1 MLWKMRAAAGPRE
14 VRDMR
19 YENGWIFADGRFVR
33 GGFSV
38 ENGRFAHVLEDVP
51 GPAEDL
57 DGALV
62 IPGLVDIHVH
72 GCAGADFSDG
82 DYAGLV
88 RMARYLARRGVTS
101 FAPASMT
108 LPYDALDKAFHAAA
122 RLRREGLADGARL
135 VGIQMEGPF
144 LSREKRGSQNPA
156 YLRLPDWDR
165 FLRLY
170 DAAEGLLRIV
180 DVAPELPGAA
190 EFTRRAS
197 EKCRVSVA
205 HTAAGYDQAAAVFD
219 AGATHLTHLF
229 NAMSGIHH
237 RHPGPIGAASEREN
251 VTAELIC
258 DGIHVHP
265 SAVRMA
271 FRLFPGRIC
280 LISDALR
287 CCGMAD
293 GSYSLGGQ
301 EILLSGGVARL
312 TGGAIAGSAANL
324 YQCMRRAVSFGIPR
338 EQAVWA
344 ATALPARVIGRESE
358 TGAIADG
365 RAADFVICGGELE
378 PRAVYLGGKRLE
390 QSPGPFAPSR

>member
-1 MLWKMRAAAGPRE
+1 
-14 VRDMR
+14 MR

-38 ENGRFAHVLEDVP
+38 ENGQFAHVLEDVP

-135 VGIQMEGPF
+135 MGIQMEGPF

-180 DVAPELPGAA
+180 DVAPELPGAV

-312 TGGAIAGSAANL
+312 TGGAIAGSAADL

-365 RAADFVICGGELE
+365 RAADFLICGGELE
-378 PRAVYLGGKRLE
+378 PEAVYLGGKRLE
-390 QSPGPFAPSR
+390 QSVGPFAPGR

>member
-1 MLWKMRAAAGPRE
+1 
-14 VRDMR
+14 MR

-135 VGIQMEGPF
+135 MGIQMEGPF

-170 DAAEGLLRIV
+170 DAAEGLLCIV

-312 TGGAIAGSAANL
+312 TGGAIAGSAADL

-378 PRAVYLGGKRLE
+378 PEAVYLGGKRLE
-390 QSPGPFAPSR
+390 QSAGPFAPSR

>member
-1 MLWKMRAAAGPRE
+1 
-14 VRDMR
+14 MR

-38 ENGRFAHVLEDVP
+38 ENGRFAHVLEDAP

-108 LPYDALDKAFHAAA
+108 LPYDALDRAFYAAA

-135 VGIQMEGPF
+135 MGIQMEGPF

-180 DVAPELPGAA
+180 DVAPELPGAV

-312 TGGAIAGSAANL
+312 TGGAIAGSAADL

-378 PRAVYLGGKRLE
+378 PEAVYLGGKRLE
-390 QSPGPFAPSR
+390 QSAGPFAPGR

>member
-1 MLWKMRAAAGPRE
+1 
-14 VRDMR
+14 MR

-135 VGIQMEGPF
+135 MGIQMEGPF

-156 YLRLPDWDR
+156 YLRLPDWDS

-180 DVAPELPGAA
+180 DVAPELPGAV

-312 TGGAIAGSAANL
+312 TGGAIAGSAADL

-378 PRAVYLGGKRLE
+378 PEAVYLGGKRLE
-390 QSPGPFAPSR
+390 QSVGPFAPSR

>member
-1 MLWKMRAAAGPRE
+1 
-14 VRDMR
+14 MR

-38 ENGRFAHVLEDVP
+38 ENGRFAHVLEDIP

-135 VGIQMEGPF
+135 MGIQMEGPF

-180 DVAPELPGAA
+180 DVAPELPGAV

-312 TGGAIAGSAANL
+312 TGGAIAGSAADL

-358 TGAIADG
+358 TGVIADG

-378 PRAVYLGGKRLE
+378 PEAVYLGGKRLE
-390 QSPGPFAPSR
+390 QSVGPFAPGR

>member
-1 MLWKMRAAAGPRE
+1 
-14 VRDMR
+14 MR

-108 LPYDALDKAFHAAA
+108 LPYDALDRAFHAAA

-135 VGIQMEGPF
+135 MGIQMEGPF

-156 YLRLPDWDR
+156 YLRLPDWDS

-180 DVAPELPGAA
+180 DVAPELPGAV

-312 TGGAIAGSAANL
+312 TGGAIAGSAADL

-338 EQAVWA
+338 ELAVWA

-378 PRAVYLGGKRLE
+378 PEAVYLGGKRLE
-390 QSPGPFAPSR
+390 QSAGPFAPGR

>member
-1 MLWKMRAAAGPRE
+1 MRAAAGPRE

-19 YENGWIFADGRFVR
+19 YENGWIFADGRFAR

-135 VGIQMEGPF
+135 MGIQMEGPF

-180 DVAPELPGAA
+180 DVAPELPGAV

-312 TGGAIAGSAANL
+312 TGGAIAGSAADL

-378 PRAVYLGGKRLE
+378 PEAVYLGGKRLE
-390 QSPGPFAPSR
+390 QSVGPFAPSR

>member
-1 MLWKMRAAAGPRE
+1 
-14 VRDMR
+14 MR

-108 LPYDALDKAFHAAA
+108 LPYDALDKAFRAAA

-135 VGIQMEGPF
+135 MGIQMEGPF

-180 DVAPELPGAA
+180 DVAPELPGAV

-258 DGIHVHP
+258 DGTHVHP

-271 FRLFPGRIC
+271 FRLFPRRIC

-312 TGGAIAGSAANL
+312 TGGAIAGSAADL

-378 PRAVYLGGKRLE
+378 PEAVYLGGKRLE
-390 QSPGPFAPSR
+390 QSVGPFAPSR

>member
-1 MLWKMRAAAGPRE
+1 
-14 VRDMR
+14 MR
-19 YENGWIFADGRFVR
+19 YENGWIFADGRFVP

-88 RMARYLARRGVTS
+88 RMARHLARRGVTS

-135 VGIQMEGPF
+135 MGVQMEGPF

-180 DVAPELPGAA
+180 DVAPELPGAV

-301 EILLSGGVARL
+301 EIFLSGGVARL
-312 TGGAIAGSAANL
+312 TGGAIAGSAADL

-358 TGAIADG
+358 TGAIVNG

-378 PRAVYLGGKRLE
+378 PEAVYLGGKRLE
-390 QSPGPFAPSR
+390 QSVGPFAPSR

>member
-1 MLWKMRAAAGPRE
+1 
-14 VRDMR
+14 MR

-88 RMARYLARRGVTS
+88 RMARHLARRGVTS

-135 VGIQMEGPF
+135 MGIQMEGPF

-180 DVAPELPGAA
+180 DVAPELPGAV

-312 TGGAIAGSAANL
+312 TGGAIAGSAADL

-378 PRAVYLGGKRLE
+378 PEAVYLGGKRLE
-390 QSPGPFAPSR
+390 QSVGPFAPSR

>member
-1 MLWKMRAAAGPRE
+1 
-14 VRDMR
+14 MR

-135 VGIQMEGPF
+135 MGIQMEGPF

-180 DVAPELPGAA
+180 DVAPELPGAV

-312 TGGAIAGSAANL
+312 TGGAIAGSAADL

-378 PRAVYLGGKRLE
+378 PEAVYLGGKRLE
-390 QSPGPFAPSR
+390 QGVGPFAPSL

>member
-1 MLWKMRAAAGPRE
+1 
-14 VRDMR
+14 MR

-135 VGIQMEGPF
+135 MGIQMEGPF

-170 DAAEGLLRIV
+170 DAAEELLRIV
-180 DVAPELPGAA
+180 DVAPELPGAV

-265 SAVRMA
+265 RAVRMA

-312 TGGAIAGSAANL
+312 TGGTIAGSAADL

-378 PRAVYLGGKRLE
+378 PEAVYLGGKRLE
-390 QSPGPFAPSR
+390 QSAGPFAPSR

>member
-1 MLWKMRAAAGPRE
+1 
-14 VRDMR
+14 MR
-19 YENGWIFADGRFVR
+19 YENGWIFADGRFAR

-51 GPAEDL
+51 GPEEDL

-135 VGIQMEGPF
+135 MGIQMEGPF

-180 DVAPELPGAA
+180 DVAPELPGAV

-312 TGGAIAGSAANL
+312 TGGAIAGSAADL

-378 PRAVYLGGKRLE
+378 PEAVYLGGKRLE
-390 QSPGPFAPSR
+390 QSAGPFAPSL

>member
-1 MLWKMRAAAGPRE
+1 
-14 VRDMR
+14 MR

-38 ENGRFAHVLEDVP
+38 ENGRFAHVLEDIP

-88 RMARYLARRGVTS
+88 RMARHLARRGVTS

-135 VGIQMEGPF
+135 MGIQMEGPF

-180 DVAPELPGAA
+180 DVAPELPGAV

-312 TGGAIAGSAANL
+312 TGGTIAGSAADL

-378 PRAVYLGGKRLE
+378 PEAVYLGGKRLE
-390 QSPGPFAPSR
+390 QSAGPFAPGR

>member
-1 MLWKMRAAAGPRE
+1 
-14 VRDMR
+14 MR

-38 ENGRFAHVLEDVP
+38 ENGRFAHVLENVP

-88 RMARYLARRGVTS
+88 RMARHLARRGVTS

-135 VGIQMEGPF
+135 MGIQMEGPF

-165 FLRLY
+165 FLRPY

-180 DVAPELPGAA
+180 DVAPELPGAV

-312 TGGAIAGSAANL
+312 TSGTIAGSAADL

-378 PRAVYLGGKRLE
+378 PEAVYLGGKRLE
-390 QSPGPFAPSR
+390 QSAGPFAPGR

>member
-1 MLWKMRAAAGPRE
+1 
-14 VRDMR
+14 MR

-108 LPYDALDKAFHAAA
+108 LPSDALDKAFHAAA
-122 RLRREGLADGARL
+122 RLRREDLADGARL
-135 VGIQMEGPF
+135 MGIQMEGPF

-180 DVAPELPGAA
+180 DVAPELPGAV

-312 TGGAIAGSAANL
+312 TGGAIAGSAADL

-378 PRAVYLGGKRLE
+378 PEAVYLGGKRLE
-390 QSPGPFAPSR
+390 QSAGPFAPSR

>member
-1 MLWKMRAAAGPRE
+1 
-14 VRDMR
+14 MR

-88 RMARYLARRGVTS
+88 RMARHLARRGVTS

-135 VGIQMEGPF
+135 MGIQMEGPF

-156 YLRLPDWDR
+156 YLRLPDWDS

-180 DVAPELPGAA
+180 DVAPELPGAV

-312 TGGAIAGSAANL
+312 TGGAIAGSAADL

-378 PRAVYLGGKRLE
+378 PEAVYLGGKRLE
-390 QSPGPFAPSR
+390 QSVGPFAPSR

>member
-1 MLWKMRAAAGPRE
+1 
-14 VRDMR
+14 MR
-19 YENGWIFADGRFVR
+19 YENGWIFADGRFAR

-101 FAPASMT
+101 LAPASMT

-135 VGIQMEGPF
+135 MGIQMEGPF

-180 DVAPELPGAA
+180 DVAPELPGAV

-312 TGGAIAGSAANL
+312 TGGAIAGSAADL

-378 PRAVYLGGKRLE
+378 PEAVYLGGKRLE
-390 QSPGPFAPSR
+390 QSVGPFAPSR

>member
-1 MLWKMRAAAGPRE
+1 
-14 VRDMR
+14 MR

-38 ENGRFAHVLEDVP
+38 ENGQFAHVLEDVP

-135 VGIQMEGPF
+135 MGIQMEGPF

-180 DVAPELPGAA
+180 DVAPELPGAV

-312 TGGAIAGSAANL
+312 TGGAIAGSAADL

-378 PRAVYLGGKRLE
+378 PEAVYLGGKRLE
-390 QSPGPFAPSR
+390 QSVGPFAPSQ

>member
-1 MLWKMRAAAGPRE
+1 
-14 VRDMR
+14 MR

-38 ENGRFAHVLEDVP
+38 ENGRFAHVLEDIP

-135 VGIQMEGPF
+135 MGIQMEGPF

-180 DVAPELPGAA
+180 DVAPELPGAV

-312 TGGAIAGSAANL
+312 TGGAIAGSAADL

-378 PRAVYLGGKRLE
+378 PEAVYLGGKRLE
-390 QSPGPFAPSR
+390 QSAGPFAPSR

>member
-1 MLWKMRAAAGPRE
+1 
-14 VRDMR
+14 MR

-135 VGIQMEGPF
+135 MGIQMEGPF

-180 DVAPELPGAA
+180 DVAPELPGAV

-205 HTAAGYDQAAAVFD
+205 HTAAGYDQAAAAFD

-312 TGGAIAGSAANL
+312 TGGAIAGSAADL

-378 PRAVYLGGKRLE
+378 PEAVYLGGKRLE
-390 QSPGPFAPSR
+390 QGVGPFAPNR

>member
-1 MLWKMRAAAGPRE
+1 
-14 VRDMR
+14 MR

-101 FAPASMT
+101 FAPSSMT

-135 VGIQMEGPF
+135 MGIQMEGPF

-180 DVAPELPGAA
+180 DVAPELPGAV

-312 TGGAIAGSAANL
+312 TGGAIAGSAADL

-378 PRAVYLGGKRLE
+378 PEAVYLGGKRLE
-390 QSPGPFAPSR
+390 QSVGPFAPSR

>member
-1 MLWKMRAAAGPRE
+1 
-14 VRDMR
+14 MR
-19 YENGWIFADGRFVR
+19 YENGWIFADGRFAR

-135 VGIQMEGPF
+135 MGIQMEGPF

-180 DVAPELPGAA
+180 DVAPELPGAV

-312 TGGAIAGSAANL
+312 TGGAIAGSAADL

-378 PRAVYLGGKRLE
+378 PEAVYLGGKRLE
-390 QSPGPFAPSR
+390 QSVGPFAPSR

>member
-1 MLWKMRAAAGPRE
+1 MRAAVGPRE

-122 RLRREGLADGARL
+122 RLHREGLADGARL
-135 VGIQMEGPF
+135 MGIQMEGPF

-180 DVAPELPGAA
+180 DVAPELPGAV

-312 TGGAIAGSAANL
+312 TGGAIAGSAADL

-378 PRAVYLGGKRLE
+378 PEAVYLGGKRLE
-390 QSPGPFAPSR
+390 QSVGPFAPSR

>member
-1 MLWKMRAAAGPRE
+1 
-14 VRDMR
+14 MR

-135 VGIQMEGPF
+135 MGIQMEGPF

-180 DVAPELPGAA
+180 DVAPELPGAG
-190 EFTRRAS
+190 EFPRRAS

-312 TGGAIAGSAANL
+312 TGGAIAGSAADL

-378 PRAVYLGGKRLE
+378 PEAVYLGGKRLE
-390 QSPGPFAPSR
+390 QSAGPFAPSR

>member
-1 MLWKMRAAAGPRE
+1 
-14 VRDMR
+14 MR

-88 RMARYLARRGVTS
+88 RMGRHLARRGVTS

-135 VGIQMEGPF
+135 MGIQMEGPF

-180 DVAPELPGAA
+180 DVAPELPGAV

-312 TGGAIAGSAANL
+312 TGGTIAGSAADL

-378 PRAVYLGGKRLE
+378 PEAVYLGGKRLE
-390 QSPGPFAPSR
+390 QSVGPFAPSR

>member
-1 MLWKMRAAAGPRE
+1 
-14 VRDMR
+14 MR

-135 VGIQMEGPF
+135 MGIQMEGPF

-180 DVAPELPGAA
+180 DVAPELPGAV

-205 HTAAGYDQAAAVFD
+205 HTAAEYDQAAAVFD

-312 TGGAIAGSAANL
+312 TGGAIAGSAADL

-378 PRAVYLGGKRLE
+378 PEAVYLGGKRLE
-390 QSPGPFAPSR
+390 QSVGPFAPSR

>member
-1 MLWKMRAAAGPRE
+1 
-14 VRDMR
+14 MR

-135 VGIQMEGPF
+135 MGIQMEGPF

-180 DVAPELPGAA
+180 DVAPELPGAV

-312 TGGAIAGSAANL
+312 TGGAIAGSAADL

-378 PRAVYLGGKRLE
+378 PEAVYLGGKRLE
-390 QSPGPFAPSR
+390 QGVGPFVPNR

>member
-1 MLWKMRAAAGPRE
+1 
-14 VRDMR
+14 MR

-51 GPAEDL
+51 GAAEDL

-135 VGIQMEGPF
+135 MGIQMEGPF

-180 DVAPELPGAA
+180 DVAPELPGAV

-312 TGGAIAGSAANL
+312 TGGAIAGSAADL

-378 PRAVYLGGKRLE
+378 PEAVYLGGKRLE
-390 QSPGPFAPSR
+390 QSVGPFAPSR

>member
-1 MLWKMRAAAGPRE
+1 
-14 VRDMR
+14 MR

-108 LPYDALDKAFHAAA
+108 LPYGALDKAFHAAA

-135 VGIQMEGPF
+135 MGIQMEGPF

-180 DVAPELPGAA
+180 DVAPELPGAV

-312 TGGAIAGSAANL
+312 TGGAIAGSAADL

-378 PRAVYLGGKRLE
+378 PEAVYLGGKRLE
-390 QSPGPFAPSR
+390 QSVGPFAPSR

>member
-1 MLWKMRAAAGPRE
+1 
-14 VRDMR
+14 MR
-19 YENGWIFADGRFVR
+19 YENGWIFAGGRFVR

-135 VGIQMEGPF
+135 MGIQMEGPF

-180 DVAPELPGAA
+180 DVAPELPGAV

-271 FRLFPGRIC
+271 FRLFPGCIC

-312 TGGAIAGSAANL
+312 TGGAIAGSAADL

-378 PRAVYLGGKRLE
+378 PEAVYLDGKRLE
-390 QSPGPFAPSR
+390 QSAGPFAPSR

>member
-1 MLWKMRAAAGPRE
+1 
-14 VRDMR
+14 MR
-19 YENGWIFADGRFVR
+19 YENGWIFVNGRFAW

-38 ENGRFAHVLEDVP
+38 ESGRFAHVLEDVP

-135 VGIQMEGPF
+135 MGVQMEGPF

-180 DVAPELPGAA
+180 DVAPELPGAV

-312 TGGAIAGSAANL
+312 TGGAIAGSAADL

-378 PRAVYLGGKRLE
+378 PEAVYLGGKRLE
-390 QSPGPFAPSR
+390 QSAGPFAPSR

>member
-1 MLWKMRAAAGPRE
+1 
-14 VRDMR
+14 MR
-19 YENGWIFADGRFVR
+19 YENGWIFAGGRFVR

-135 VGIQMEGPF
+135 MGIQMEGPF

-180 DVAPELPGAA
+180 DVAPELPGAV

-312 TGGAIAGSAANL
+312 TGGAIAGSAADL

-378 PRAVYLGGKRLE
+378 PEAVYLGGKRLE
-390 QSPGPFAPSR
+390 QSAGPFVPNR

>member
-1 MLWKMRAAAGPRE
+1 
-14 VRDMR
+14 MR

-122 RLRREGLADGARL
+122 RLHREGLADGARL
-135 VGIQMEGPF
+135 MGIQMEGPF

-180 DVAPELPGAA
+180 DVAPELPGAV

-219 AGATHLTHLF
+219 AGAAHLTHLF

-312 TGGAIAGSAANL
+312 TGGAIAGSAADL

-378 PRAVYLGGKRLE
+378 PEAVYLGGKRLE
-390 QSPGPFAPSR
+390 QSVGPFAPSR

>member
-1 MLWKMRAAAGPRE
+1 
-14 VRDMR
+14 MR

-38 ENGRFAHVLEDVP
+38 ENRRFAHVLEDVP

-88 RMARYLARRGVTS
+88 RMARHLARRGVTS

-122 RLRREGLADGARL
+122 QLRREGLADGARL
-135 VGIQMEGPF
+135 MGIQMEGPF

-180 DVAPELPGAA
+180 DVAPELPGAV

-312 TGGAIAGSAANL
+312 TGGAIAGSAADL

-378 PRAVYLGGKRLE
+378 PEAVYLGGKRLE
-390 QSPGPFAPSR
+390 QSAGPFAPGR

>member
-1 MLWKMRAAAGPRE
+1 
-14 VRDMR
+14 MR

-82 DYAGLV
+82 DYEGLV
-88 RMARYLARRGVTS
+88 RMARHLARRGVTS

-135 VGIQMEGPF
+135 MGIQMEGPF

-180 DVAPELPGAA
+180 DVAPELPGAV

-312 TGGAIAGSAANL
+312 TGGAIAGSAADL

-378 PRAVYLGGKRLE
+378 PEAVYLGGKRLE
-390 QSPGPFAPSR
+390 QSAGPFAPSR

>member
-1 MLWKMRAAAGPRE
+1 
-14 VRDMR
+14 MR

-135 VGIQMEGPF
+135 MGIQMEGPF

-180 DVAPELPGAA
+180 DVAPELPGAV

-312 TGGAIAGSAANL
+312 TGGAIAGSAADL

-365 RAADFVICGGELE
+365 RTADFVICGGELE
-378 PRAVYLGGKRLE
+378 PEAVYLGGKRLE
-390 QSPGPFAPSR
+390 QSAGPFAPSR

>member
-1 MLWKMRAAAGPRE
+1 
-14 VRDMR
+14 MR

-122 RLRREGLADGARL
+122 RLHREGLADGARL
-135 VGIQMEGPF
+135 MGIQMEGPF

-180 DVAPELPGAA
+180 DVAPELPGAV

-197 EKCRVSVA
+197 ENCRVSVA

-312 TGGAIAGSAANL
+312 TGGAIAGSAADL

-378 PRAVYLGGKRLE
+378 PEAVYLGGKRLE
-390 QSPGPFAPSR
+390 QSVGPFAPSR

>member
-1 MLWKMRAAAGPRE
+1 
-14 VRDMR
+14 MR

-82 DYAGLV
+82 DYVGLV

-135 VGIQMEGPF
+135 MGIQMEGPF

-180 DVAPELPGAA
+180 DVAPELPGAV

-251 VTAELIC
+251 VTTELIC

-312 TGGAIAGSAANL
+312 TGGAIAGSAADL

-378 PRAVYLGGKRLE
+378 PEAVYLGGKRLE
-390 QSPGPFAPSR
+390 QSAGPFAPSR

>member
-1 MLWKMRAAAGPRE
+1 MW
-14 VRDMR
+14 

-88 RMARYLARRGVTS
+88 RMARHLARRGVTS

-135 VGIQMEGPF
+135 MGIQMEGPF

-180 DVAPELPGAA
+180 DVAPELPGAV

-312 TGGAIAGSAANL
+312 TGGTIAGSAADL

-378 PRAVYLGGKRLE
+378 PEAVYLGGKRLE
-390 QSPGPFAPSR
+390 QSVGPFAPSR